1 MLLDTK
7 IKGRMGSP
15 SVAESTKR
23 LSAGTSPESVSD
35 TARRPTPAANNR
47 RTPLVKLRANRFP
60 SLPNRI
66 FVDHAT
72 DLPPFADHRNPR
84 QPTFSD
90 A

>member
-35 TARRPTPAANNR
+35 TARRPPQTIADPARQASSHASEKVGWRGFRWSANGGILIPE
-47 RTPLVKLRANRFP
+47 TWTL
-60 SLPNRI
+60 
-66 FVDHAT
+66 
-72 DLPPFADHRNPR
+72 
-84 QPTFSD
+84 
-90 A
+90 